1 MSSGPVTSL
10 RPVMDVRS
18 TNARS
23 RWQPNRSP
31 AALSRP
37 HRPADRARMSRR
49 RTALALFVALLTLVA
64 LPAAPAQAAAT
75 TGPCRPDGHGP
86 VCRVWAGRVD
96 HVSDGDTVAVDVF
109 GDGTATPLPI
119 RLIGVQAMEQHVYS
133 GVVSKRRGE
142 CHALAATARLEE
154 LIRWSG
160 GLVRITAQHPA
171 SVSRGRAL
179 RAMAV
184 KINGVWRDAGQI
196 LIREG
201 HALWMLSSGGEQA
214 WNAPYRLAQQLA
226 ARDGRHLYD
235 RDACGAG
242 PYQSAALD
250 VWVNPDADG
259 SDSTNVNGE
268 WIRIGNNSGT
278 AVPIGR
284 WWVRDSG
291 LRRYTFPTGTS
302 VPAHGAIFVH
312 TGHGV
317 PTETRKYWNLA
328 EPVFENPT
336 WDSDAIGDGAY
347 LFDPQGDL
355 RAWDLYPCV
364 TGCRTL
370 AGSVRISVQTTAPE
384 LIRVT
389 NTGAAPIDL
398 LGHTVTTGPHVY
410 PIATRTVL
418 QPGDAFTLYPAA
430 GTSDALTRHWNKRA
444 SILPARAGTVLL
456 RNRSQSLDTCTAW
469 GSARCP

>member
-1 MSSGPVTSL
+1 
-10 RPVMDVRS
+10 
-18 TNARS
+18 
-23 RWQPNRSP
+23 
-31 AALSRP
+31 
-37 HRPADRARMSRR
+37 MSRR
-49 RTALALFVALLTLVA
+49 LTALAATLLTAAVALVS
-64 LPAAPAQAAAT
+64 LPAAPAQAVVDTRAQTVAQPAGSVQATGAGQAAGST
-75 TGPCRPDGHGP
+75 QATGAGQTTDRARAAGTGPCRTDGRGP
-86 VCRVWAGRVD
+86 ACRVWAGRVD

-160 GLVRITAQHPA
+160 GLVRLTAEHPG

-179 RAMAV
+179 RSMAV
-184 KINGVWRDAGQI
+184 RIGGQWRDVGQI

-201 HALWMLSSGGEQA
+201 HALWMLTSGGEQA
-214 WNAPYRLAQQLA
+214 WNAPYRLAAQLA
-226 ARDGRHLYD
+226 ARSGRNLYD

-259 SDSTNVNGE
+259 TDSENVNGE
-268 WIRIGNNSGT
+268 WIRIGNASAT
-278 AVPIGR
+278 AIPLGG

-291 LRRYTFPTGTS
+291 LRRYTFPAGTS

-312 TGHGV
+312 TGRGV
-317 PTETRKYWNLA
+317 PTATHRYWSLR
-328 EPVFENPT
+328 EPIFENPT
-336 WDSDAIGDGAY
+336 WDADAIGDGGY

-370 AGSVRISVQTTAPE
+370 AGTVRLTVRTDDPE
-384 LIRVT
+384 LIRIT
-389 NTGAAPIDL
+389 NVGSTPIDL

-410 PIATRTVL
+410 PITTRTVL
-418 QPGDAFTLYPAA
+418 TPGDALDLYPAA
-430 GTSDALTRHWNKRA
+430 GISDGLSRHWDKTEGIMGERG
-444 SILPARAGTVLL
+444 GTAML
-456 RNRSQSLDTCTAW
+456 RNRSQSLDACVAW
-469 GSARCP
+469 GSARC